1 MKNSLVNMAMA
12 GLLGLVCAVPASA
25 QTQASRKEIK
35 AKAPQ
40 IAAGVK
46 AADAALTPGELAI
59 AERVHV
65 GQLPCELGQV
75 VTIKADT
82 KSPGYFD
89 LTARGKKYRMFPVET
104 STGAVRLEDKKAGSV
119 WIQVS
124 NKSMLMNHKIG
135 QRLADECMCAELAD
149 VAESLVNNP
158 GRSMLDGPEPAASAA
173 KPAASQ

>member
-1 MKNSLVNMAMA
+1 MKNSLMNTVMAA
-12 GLLGLVCAVPASA
+12 LLGVVCAMPVSA
-25 QTQASRKEIK
+25 QNQASRKELK

-40 IAAGVK
+40 IAAGAK

-59 AERVHV
+59 AEQVHV
-65 GQLPCELGQV
+65 GQLPCELGQF
-75 VTIKADT
+75 VTINADA

-89 LTARGKKYRMFPVET
+89 VTARGKKYRMFPVET

-135 QRLADECMCAELAD
+135 QRLADECMSPAQAA
-149 VAESLVNNP
+149 VAEALVRNP